1 MNILSKLHD
10 KCEKC
15 KYKDS
20 CNNKKMVACG
30 LAEMPK
36 PNTGNITIPN
46 TEPLIQPMSIKCT
59 PITINISEHENINT
73 SMEQIA
79 EQINEAFRINCTLNK
94 F

>member
-15 KYKDS
+15 RYKDS

-36 PNTGNITIPN
+36 PN